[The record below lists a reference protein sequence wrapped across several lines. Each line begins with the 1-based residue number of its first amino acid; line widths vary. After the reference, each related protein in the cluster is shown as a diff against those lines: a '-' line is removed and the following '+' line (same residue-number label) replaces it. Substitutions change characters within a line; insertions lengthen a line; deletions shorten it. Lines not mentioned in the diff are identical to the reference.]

1 MPSIPDIRYI
11 SLLMDQ
17 DKMVEAGQQLD
28 QFLEAL
34 PWHAGGHMLMARWC
48 EAQNRLDDALQ
59 HWREAR
65 AVCPDNAV
73 IEQGLRSLVVR
84 RVYGEGTAF
93 PRPGVPSFQDLDK
106 LIEELESARI
116 IPNPDIP
123 MMAESDME
131 SDIEDAVSE
140 TLARIYAHQNYF
152 EEAARVY
159 EKLAEQKPDRAEE
172 FRRKAGE
179 MRTRVN

>member
-11 SLLMDQ
+11 SSLMEQ
-17 DKMVEAGQQLD
+17 DKMVEAGQQLER
-28 QFLEAL
+28 FLEAL
-34 PWHAGGHMLMARWC
+34 PWHAGGHILMARWC
-48 EAQNRLDDALQ
+48 ESGNRLDDALH

-65 AVCPDNAV
+65 NACPDNAV
-73 IEQGLRSLVVR
+73 IEQGLRSLVVG
-84 RVYGEGTAF
+84 RVYGEATAF
-93 PRPGVPSFQDLDK
+93 ARPGVPPFQDLDK

-123 MMAESDME
+123 MMSESEME

-172 FRRKAGE
+172 FHRKAAE
-179 MRTRVN
+179 MRARVN